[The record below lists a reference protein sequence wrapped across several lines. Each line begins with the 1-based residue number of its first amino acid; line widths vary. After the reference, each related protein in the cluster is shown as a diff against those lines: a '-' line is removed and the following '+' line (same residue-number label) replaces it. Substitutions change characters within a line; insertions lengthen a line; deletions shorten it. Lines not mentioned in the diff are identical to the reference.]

1 MHARK
6 ERRNPN
12 FPDKMVSSEQVTTSG
27 KKKKIL
33 GVIIYSFVKV
43 SA

>member
-27 KKKKIL
+27 KEKDFGGYNI
-33 GVIIYSFVKV
+33 
-43 SA
+43 